1 MTDANHKKKKK
12 KKGKGG
18 KIQQQQPEKKSDSGI
33 DIAENNNDTEME
45 NIESSPQ

>member
-18 KIQQQQPEKKSDSGI
+18 NIQQHQPEKKSDSGI
-33 DIAENNNDTEME
+33 DSEEINNDTEME
-45 NIESSPQ
+45 NFEVNPQ